1 MSLSPA
7 AALAASLSVPMAQLL
22 VCGSIK
28 PLQREI
34 QAALEYSG
42 LHNMW
47 LLIPLYL
54 TVVHHHL
61 PSLAVSA
68 CALASKWAYQTLL
81 QKGSRPYRPDGGV
94 GDEYDKWTNDGLVE
108 SFWGEHIHLGAYTT
122 EEAKGWFHRD
132 DGFIESLVK
141 CTCWNNKRCPDACVI
156 LVVAA
161 SFRTTM
167 FKEQKLTFVGELL
180 QWGGFDAA
188 VKELAKTEPLRI
200 LDVGCGIGGS
210 SRIMAKRY
218 GKAVQVTGIT
228 LSDAQVERAT
238 QITKEAR
245 LENVTFRRG
254 SPKMDALQM
263 EFPEES
269 FDLVWSCECG
279 EHVPDKEKYVEE
291 MCRVLKPGGRL
302 IIATWCETN
311 ERKSLT
317 KHQRWLLRFLYE
329 EWSHPMFISIEEYGD
344 ILRKRRLSMQQV
356 KSGDW
361 TPQTLPS
368 WRHSIF
374 VGVWWPWPVVF
385 RGPRVWWSTI
395 REIVTIERMHE
406 AFRDGV
412 MQYGVFQAKKL
423 NR

>member
-22 VCGSIK
+22 VCGSTK

-34 QAALEYSG
+34 QAALGYSG

-68 CALASKWAYQTLL
+68 CALASKWAYQALL

-141 CTCWNNKRCPDACVI
+141 CTCWNKRA
-156 LVVAA
+156 
-161 SFRTTM
+161 RTTM
-167 FKEQKLTFVGELL
+167 FKDQKFTFVDELL

-188 VKELAKTEPLRI
+188 IKELAKTGDEGWNVRVMLAKLSNGTAEVLAGSGVWTIQSTLEPLRI

-238 QITKEAR
+238 QISKKAG
-245 LENVTFRRG
+245 LENVTFRQG

-279 EHVPDKEKYVEE
+279 EHVPDKEK
-291 MCRVLKPGGRL
+291 
-302 IIATWCETN
+302 
-311 ERKSLT
+311 
-317 KHQRWLLRFLYE
+317 WLLRFLYE
-329 EWSHPMFISIEEYGD
+329 EWSHPMFISIEEYEES
-344 ILRKRRLSMQQV
+344 LRKRRLSMQQV

-374 VGVWWPWPVVF
+374 VGVWWPWPVVS

-423 NR
+423 NK